1 MLCSCIVFNLI
12 YFIAVRLVCFGWSET
27 SSTLL
32 AGPKLIH
39 YLRVLFAHYYKNI
52 FVWSET
58 FVLLGIAVESLFCS
72 VSWFVFVTKYFY
84 PKFFIVSSARGKCLP
99 FKGSTIR
106 ICSCSILS
114 FGGNIHAISVL
125 LLGKVFEAVISNLNL
140 TISLRQL
147 LQLAPITWK
156 FQICLHTWIFEA
168 LSSYLSTINFEDVR
182 RPQSKFQSLDGGA
195 HSLVVKHNV
204 MFLYRI

>member
-12 YFIAVRLVCFGWSET
+12 YFIASRLVCFGWSET

-39 YLRVLFAHYYKNI
+39 YLRVLFARCYKNI

-84 PKFFIVSSARGKCLP
+84 PKFLLFLLRV
-99 FKGSTIR
+99 
-106 ICSCSILS
+106 
-114 FGGNIHAISVL
+114 GNV
-125 LLGKVFEAVISNLNL
+125 
-140 TISLRQL
+140 
-147 LQLAPITWK
+147 
-156 FQICLHTWIFEA
+156 
-168 LSSYLSTINFEDVR
+168 YLSKGVPFEFAVVR
-182 RPQSKFQSLDGGA
+182 FYPLVEIFMRFLFSCLAKFSK
-195 HSLVVKHNV
+195 
-204 MFLYRI
+204 R

>member
-12 YFIAVRLVCFGWSET
+12 YFIASRLVCFGWSET

-39 YLRVLFAHYYKNI
+39 YLRVLFARCYKNI

-58 FVLLGIAVESLFCS
+58 FVLLGIAVESLFCI

-106 ICSCSILS
+106 ICSCSILC
-114 FGGNIHAISVL
+114 FGVNIHAISVL
-125 LLGKVFEAVISNLNL
+125 LLCKVFEAVISNLNL
-140 TISLRQL
+140 TISLCQL
-147 LQLAPITWK
+147 LRFEPITWI
-156 FQICLHTWIFEA
+156 FQLCPHT
-168 LSSYLSTINFEDVR
+168 
-182 RPQSKFQSLDGGA
+182 
-195 HSLVVKHNV
+195 
-204 MFLYRI
+204 